1 MFYLYNILTATAAPT
16 ATAAA
21 KEIEDITDI
30 NPVYL
35 IIAIAAFLTIM
46 ISPLI
51 QINLS
56 ASKNK
61 YLWVIPPIVSG
72 ILFTVIAFLT
82 IENIF
87 GRIFLS
93 ISVPIVLVIIHIATK
108 KNLIN

>member
-46 ISPLI
+46 ISHLFRLTF
-51 QINLS
+51 QHQRINI
-56 ASKNK
+56 
-61 YLWVIPPIVSG
+61 YG
-72 ILFTVIAFLT
+72 
-82 IENIF
+82 
-87 GRIFLS
+87 
-93 ISVPIVLVIIHIATK
+93 
-108 KNLIN
+108 

>member
-1 MFYLYNILTATAAPT
+1 MSLLYNFYEATVAPT

-21 KEIEDITDI
+21 ENLESVSDV
-30 NPVYL
+30 NPVL
-35 IIAIAAFLTIM
+35 LVLAVIAFLTIM
-46 ISPLI
+46 ASPLI

-61 YLWVIPPIVSG
+61 FLWIIPPIFTL
-72 ILFTVIAFLT
+72 ILFTAIAVFAL
-82 IENIF
+82 ENII
-87 GRIFLS
+87 GRIFVS